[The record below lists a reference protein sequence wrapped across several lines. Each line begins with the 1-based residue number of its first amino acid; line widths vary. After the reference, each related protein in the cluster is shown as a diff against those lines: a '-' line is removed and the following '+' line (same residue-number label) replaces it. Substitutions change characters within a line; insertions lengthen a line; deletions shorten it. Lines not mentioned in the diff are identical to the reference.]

1 MSINTERYNNLKTIL
16 VDANTLRKNNI
27 QKSHIDEIL
36 TDIVADINSKL
47 KTAKSIGEHHII
59 TDIPLVFSIPN
70 TCTRD
75 AQRIIWSS
83 LISLLKSKN
92 YNVIINHNKEYCRL
106 KITWLTQTDETLIKS
121 QLKLL
126 RDCQGTF

>member
-36 TDIVADINSKL
+36 TDIVMDINSKL
-47 KTAKSIGEHHII
+47 KTAKSIGEHHIV

>member
-1 MSINTERYNNLKTIL
+1 M
-16 VDANTLRKNNI
+16 
-27 QKSHIDEIL
+27 
-36 TDIVADINSKL
+36 DINSKL
-47 KTAKSIGEHHII
+47 KTAKSIGEHHIV